1 MSEEVISGISIC
13 FLFSHFEVHQI
24 VLLCTSDYKSD
35 SISREGQ
42 SWAPI
47 CYFTN
52 LKNLPPEAAS
62 GVWLLG
68 PKIPVGVAQGILST
82 RQTGVTCL
90 MGVVSMCSSSDEQ
103 LLFSLDLCVGL
114 AADND

>member
-1 MSEEVISGISIC
+1 MSEGVISGISIC

-24 VLLCTSDYKSD
+24 VLLCTSDY

-42 SWAPI
+42 SLAPI
-47 CYFTN
+47 YYFTN

-68 PKIPVGVAQGILST
+68 PKIPVGVAPGILST